1 MKNTNNLKISARDSQ
16 TYGDV
21 AVPLST
27 ATQRQLRN
35 CLIHFCLLLS
45 FSLVL
50 FRFSFRSAAAQ
61 SSRRSPHPYPLQLG
75 DCIDVTVE
83 GYPEYSKPIS
93 VCLDG
98 FIPQVITDTRSLC
111 ILHFECCIDARC
123 KMQSLLR
130 SIGDSRCKIQ
140 DARYKHV
147 SCDCSQYTPTHRKI
161 QVEAKRR
168 LSHSGVEDS
177 RLVGA
182 DIPLRSNAAVSVL
195 SLLQQRPI
203 TSPEHLSKR
212 YWASPILSGL
222 LKPTTSVASGYL

>member
-1 MKNTNNLKISARDSQ
+1 MKNTNNLKISARNLQ
-16 TYGDV
+16 TYDDV
-21 AVPLST
+21 AIPLSI

-50 FRFSFRSAAAQ
+50 FSFSFRSAAAQ
-61 SSRRSPHPYPLQLG
+61 SSRHSPNPYTLQLG
-75 DCIDVTVE
+75 DCINVSVE

-98 FIPQVITDTRSLC
+98 FIPQ
-111 ILHFECCIDARC
+111 H
-123 KMQSLLR
+123 
-130 SIGDSRCKIQ
+130 
-140 DARYKHV
+140 
-147 SCDCSQYTPTHRKI
+147 TPTHRKI

-168 LSHSGVEDS
+168 LSHGRVEDT

-182 DIPLRSNAAVSVL
+182 DIPLRSNDAVSVL
-195 SLLQQRPI
+195 SWLQQRSI

-212 YWASPILSGL
+212 YWASPIISSWENSTLMADFRSLEDFGSL
-222 LKPTTSVASGYL
+222 IPLPSTLMRRAEKK

>member
-1 MKNTNNLKISARDSQ
+1 LRGFFDKRRMKNTNNLKISVRDSQ
-16 TYGDV
+16 TYDDV

-35 CLIHFCLLLS
+35 YFIHFCLLLS

-50 FRFSFRSAAAQ
+50 FSFSFRSAAPQ
-61 SSRRSPHPYPLQLG
+61 SSHRSPNPYTLQLG
-75 DCIDVTVE
+75 NCINVSVE

-111 ILHFECCIDARC
+111 ILHLECCIDARF

-140 DARYKHV
+140 DSRYTQV
-147 SCDCSQYTPTHRKI
+147 SYDCPQYTPTHRKI
-161 QVEAKRR
+161 Q
-168 LSHSGVEDS
+168 VEDS

-182 DIPLRSNAAVSVL
+182 DIPLRSNDTVSVL
-195 SLLQQRPI
+195 SWLQQRPI